1 MLIRS
6 EARSEAER
14 EFTVVNAEK
23 NGVLAGFGA
32 ITNPGASSRTLLER
46 ACRGDRQSLERLCR
60 LYGRLVWKVY
70 LSKVPQQDREDVFQ
84 EVFGTLV
91 KRIHEFQKPE
101 HNGPAFR
108 AWLRLIAYNKVGN
121 YLSLHRGLTVA
132 DSVLEG
138 IAAEGDRSVGNGEP
152 PDADER
158 FELVRAAFEEA
169 ATSFNPRSVEAVA
182 GWCSAANRSLS
193 WPRAWAC
200 RTPRSTLRSLVSSRG
215 SGTYWKLTWA
225 SRWNRTWNVTSRWS
239 QGMLETPRELQREPL
254 AECPSPEVL
263 RKFSVG
269 DLCGSMREKIE
280 EHLERCPICVDAA
293 RCSRSHRRRAGCDA
307 SLCTGG
313 RADARFCGP
322 SFDRS
327 NRRSHCNA
335 AK

>member
-1 MLIRS
+1 MLRTTASWQALPHHESRS
-6 EARSEAER
+6 QLADTARA
-14 EFTVVNAEK
+14 
-23 NGVLAGFGA
+23 GV
-32 ITNPGASSRTLLER
+32 PRRSPEPR
-46 ACRGDRQSLERLCR
+46 RLCR

-84 EVFGTLV
+84 EVFGTVV

-121 YLSLHRGLTVA
+121 YLSIHRGLTVA

-138 IAAEGDRSVGNGEP
+138 IAAEGDRSAGDGEL

-158 FELVRAAFEEA
+158 IELVRAAFEEA
-169 ATSFNPRSVEAVA
+169 ATSFNPRSVEAVRRLVLGGEPLSFVA
-182 GWCSAANRSLS
+182 ESLGMSHAAIYTAKSRFL
-193 WPRAWAC
+193 
-200 RTPRSTLRSLVSSRG
+200 RG

-239 QGMLETPRELQREPL
+239 QGMLETPRDLEREPL
-254 AECPSPEVL
+254 VECPSPEVL

-280 EHLERCPICVDAA
+280 EHLERCPLCVDALGA
-293 RCSRSHRRRAGCDA
+293 VEAAGDELVAMLRSAPEAGQMPD
-307 SLCTGG
+307 LGTLV
-313 RADARFCGP
+313 
-322 SFDRS
+322 
-327 NRRSHCNA
+327 
-335 AK
+335 